1 MANLGGTFDASQ
13 VEPNAPFEVVPPGDY
28 RVQITAS
35 SMETTKDGQ
44 GQYLKLELEIV
55 EGPQAGRKLFDRL
68 NLVNNNQQAVE
79 IAQRTLSAICH
90 AIGQLSVSD
99 SEQLHMRPMLAK
111 VKVSPEREV
120 NGKTYGPSNE
130 IGGYKPA
137 SGGATQPVAQKPFT
151 QGGSAGGGSTAGT
164 PPWKR
169 NAA

>member
-13 VEPNAPFEVVPPGDY
+13 VEPNQPFEVIPPGDY

-44 GQYLKLELEIV
+44 GQYLKLELEVI
-55 EGPQAGRKLFDRL
+55 EGSQAGRKLFDRL
-68 NLVNNNQQAVE
+68 NLVNQNQQAVE

-90 AIGQLSVSD
+90 AIGVMSVND
-99 SEQLHMRPMLAK
+99 SEQLHMRPMMAK
-111 VKVSPEREV
+111 VKVSPERNV

-137 SGGATQPVAQKPFT
+137 GGAQPQQQKAFT
-151 QGGSAGGGSTAGT
+151 PGGNTGGAAASGT